1 MGIFIL
7 ICALSIIIDQIT
19 KFLIERNLYEKS
31 IDIIENILSF
41 TYLENRGAAWG
52 IFSDNSWI
60 LLIFVPILIFIIGL
74 YLYKVSN
81 SKTEMILGGLIVG
94 GALGNYIDRLFRG
107 YVVDF
112 LDFKVWPVFNLA
124 DVFIVVG
131 CILFILISIISMKGE
146 KSARK

>member
-1 MGIFIL
+1 MGIFTFVCGL
-7 ICALSIIIDQIT
+7 AIIVDQIT
-19 KFLIERNLYEKS
+19 KYLIERNLYGKS
-31 IDIIENILSF
+31 IDIIENIFSF

-52 IFSDNSWI
+52 IFSDTNWI
-60 LLIFVPILIFIIGL
+60 LLILVPVLIFIIGL
-74 YLYKVSN
+74 YLYKISN
-81 SKTEMILGGLIVG
+81 SKFEKILGGLIVG

-112 LDFKVWPVFNLA
+112 LDFKFWPVFNFA

-146 KSARK
+146 NKNGN

>member
-1 MGIFIL
+1 MGIFTL
-7 ICALSIIIDQIT
+7 ICGLSIIVDQIT
-19 KFLIERNLYEKS
+19 KYLIERNLYGKS
-31 IDIIENILSF
+31 VDIIENVFSF

-52 IFSDNSWI
+52 IFSDNNWI

-74 YLYKVSN
+74 YLYKISN
-81 SKTEMILGGLIVG
+81 SKFEKILGGLIVG

-131 CILFILISIISMKGE
+131 CILFILMSVISI
-146 KSARK
+146 KSKNND